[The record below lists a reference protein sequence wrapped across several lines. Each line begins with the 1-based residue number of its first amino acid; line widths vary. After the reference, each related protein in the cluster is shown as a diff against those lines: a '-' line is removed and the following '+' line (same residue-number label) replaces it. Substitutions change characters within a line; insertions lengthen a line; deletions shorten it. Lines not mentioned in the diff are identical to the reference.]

1 MSAVRSTRDGA
12 LLRLAL
18 DRPDKKNALTGA
30 MYDALTAGLAEA
42 AADVS
47 VGAVVIEGTPGAFT
61 AGNDIG
67 DFLAHA
73 AAGFHESPALRFI
86 RALAANE
93 VPLVAA
99 VDGVAVGVGT
109 TMLFHCDL
117 VYATPRALF
126 RMPFVDLGLVPEA
139 ASSLLVPRRVG
150 VAKATEW
157 LLLGDAFDAASAE
170 RAGIVNAVVA
180 PEALVETALAQA
192 RRLAEKPRGAL
203 RATRKLI
210 RGDLAEVEARIEE
223 EARGFAAALAGPEA
237 RAAFE
242 AFMAKGKR

>member
-150 VAKATEW
+150 VA
-157 LLLGDAFDAASAE
+157 
-170 RAGIVNAVVA
+170 
-180 PEALVETALAQA
+180 
-192 RRLAEKPRGAL
+192 
-203 RATRKLI
+203 
-210 RGDLAEVEARIEE
+210 
-223 EARGFAAALAGPEA
+223 
-237 RAAFE
+237 
-242 AFMAKGKR
+242 